1 MKAILNVLGDAEAH
15 CCSHLAGNRGAIL
28 GSRVL
33 RELLGVG
40 SHSACD
46 FGLALKEGRN
56 NQCMIT

>member
-1 MKAILNVLGDAEAH
+1 
-15 CCSHLAGNRGAIL
+15 
-28 GSRVL
+28 
-33 RELLGVG
+33 LLGVG